1 MIAPS
6 YWQGD
11 WQNGRKT
18 DNSKYLWYFGTLFVY
33 IILECESYR
42 NSAHAASRNIPQAR
56 LPEQV

>member
-6 YWQGD
+6 NWQLD

-42 NSAHAASRNIPQAR
+42 NSAHAASRNILEQVP
-56 LPEQV
+56 PEQV